1 MIRVDTFRSMSDVA
15 SSVIGVKE
23 AMDARVLGD
32 YLAEPLASP
41 YVGWD
46 AEVLTK
52 GNAIKK

>member
-1 MIRVDTFRSMSDVA
+1 MFDVA
-15 SSVIGVKE
+15 SSAIGVKE